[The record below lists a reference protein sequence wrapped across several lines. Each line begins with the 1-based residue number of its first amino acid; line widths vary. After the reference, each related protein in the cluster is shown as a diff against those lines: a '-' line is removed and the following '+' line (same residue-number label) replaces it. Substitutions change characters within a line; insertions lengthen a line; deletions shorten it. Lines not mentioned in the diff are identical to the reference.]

1 MITHSQLLTL
11 ASETTLSFLKGWG
24 LAAPKDQTN
33 QVPLP
38 PNEIP
43 LHGPLLKVRAP
54 GAARL
59 GKMLPLSPASKV
71 SRPVLLRW
79 WNGREH
85 QH

>member
-43 LHGPLLKVRAP
+43 LHGPGPTASQGQGTRSSAVRED
-54 GAARL
+54 
-59 GKMLPLSPASKV
+59 ASTF
-71 SRPVLLRW
+71 SSF
-79 WNGREH
+79 
-85 QH
+85 